1 MRSVTSHHVAAVVDL
16 GHNAVGAV
24 RRVGID
30 RQAGPLGRRVAPRD
44 VGQQTINELRQNEPP
59 LWICREIDA
68 LVPEATHA
76 IVSMRPDNPAL
87 KRIMLLAVSFIM
99 KRMQGAQHAEV
110 LAAREVK
117 EAEALAKQE
126 VQHTAVLAK
135 QEVQH
140 AAALAERE
148 AKEVEKRRTQTVSA
162 TRKRSGD
169 TSKRDALVAKIE
181 GLGLSTTAL
190 LRATAEQLIKRLDG
204 YVTDERG
211 EMRPKPGMSVRN
223 INRARDLIMK
233 ARAAG

>member
-1 MRSVTSHHVAAVVDL
+1 MSKPPDLLDPQPVVL
-16 GHNAVGAV
+16 VERA
-24 RRVGID
+24 ID
-30 RQAGPLGRRVAPRD
+30 D
-44 VGQQTINELRQNEPP
+44 MWETINELRRNEPP
-59 LWICREIDA
+59 LWICQEIDV
-68 LVPEATHA
+68 LVPEATYA

-87 KRIMLLAVSFIM
+87 KRIMLMAASFIM
-99 KRMQGAQHAEV
+99 KRMQEAQHAET
-110 LAAREVK
+110 LAAQ
-117 EAEALAKQE
+117 EA
-126 VQHTAVLAK
+126 QHT
-135 QEVQH
+135 
-140 AAALAERE
+140 AALAERE

-181 GLGLSTTAL
+181 GLGLSTADL

>member
-1 MRSVTSHHVAAVVDL
+1 MSEPPDLLDPQPVVL
-16 GHNAVGAV
+16 VERA
-24 RRVGID
+24 ID
-30 RQAGPLGRRVAPRD
+30 D
-44 VGQQTINELRQNEPP
+44 MWETINELRQNEPP

-87 KRIMLLAVSFIM
+87 KRIMLLAASFIT
-99 KRMQGAQHAEV
+99 KRMQDA
-110 LAAREVK
+110 
-117 EAEALAKQE
+117 
-126 VQHTAVLAK
+126 
-135 QEVQH
+135 QH

-148 AKEVEKRRTQTVSA
+148 AEEVEKRRTQTVSA

-181 GLGLSTTAL
+181 GLGLSTTDL

>member
-1 MRSVTSHHVAAVVDL
+1 MSEPPDLLDPQPVVL
-16 GHNAVGAV
+16 VERA
-24 RRVGID
+24 ID
-30 RQAGPLGRRVAPRD
+30 D
-44 VGQQTINELRQNEPP
+44 MWETINELRQNEPP

-68 LVPEATHA
+68 LVPEATYA
-76 IVSMRPDNPAL
+76 IVSMRPDNSAL
-87 KRIMLLAVSFIM
+87 KRIMLIAASFIM

-117 EAEALAKQE
+117 EAE
-126 VQHTAVLAK
+126 VLAK
-135 QEVQH
+135 QDVQH

-181 GLGLSTTAL
+181 GLRLSTTAL
-190 LRATAEQLIKRLDG
+190 LRATAEQLIERLDG

-233 ARAAG
+233 ARRIMKARAAG